1 MAPLSSKAVPLV
13 YLASVCRSLQFQIST
28 LTQVGG
34 GGLLFRFPC
43 SVVLWGGRGTANKYH
58 WRVWRVLTVFWPHWV
73 CPRSWRMCFPRLHC
87 SGSRLLYRERALRCV
102 HFPGLSR
109 SGSGFRVLHNG
120 ADFVGPLFC
129 AFPVGAAQGTRSLRS
144 ALSPGAVRLIASVV
158 PASVSRRAGLVRLV
172 S

>member
-1 MAPLSSKAVPLV
+1 MFIWLLFCK
-13 YLASVCRSLQFQIST
+13 SLQCLISA

-73 CPRSWRMCFPRLHC
+73 CPRSRHMCFPRLHC
-87 SGSRLLYRERALRCV
+87 SGSRLLNKEQALGCV

-109 SGSGFRVLHNG
+109 SGSGSRVLHKG
-120 ADFVGPLFC
+120 ADSVGPAFC
-129 AFPVGAAQGTRSLRS
+129 AILVRAAQATRSLMSTLSS
-144 ALSPGAVRLIASVV
+144 AAVRLLPS
-158 PASVSRRAGLVRLV
+158 PSSPSFWVRPVL
-172 S
+172 SAL